1 MQQVP
6 MTDVVKSTRVKLSL
20 QNANISIR
28 QAQILPSVT
37 IMNKTSTECCNK

>member
-6 MTDVVKSTRVKLSL
+6 MTDVVKSTQVKLSL

-28 QAQILPSVT
+28 SSSNIAKCYYYEQNVNRMLQ
-37 IMNKTSTECCNK
+37 